1 MGEEVWKQIP
11 EWDYEVSSLGQ
22 ICSLKFGKRK
32 ILQLGRKNPRGYSLV
47 GLSKNGSLKN
57 FNIGYLVL
65 ITFVGKRPKGKEV
78 SHLNGNKS
86 DNQLCNLKWET
97 PEKNRSRA

>member
-1 MGEEVWKQIP
+1 MF
-11 EWDYEVSSLGQ
+11 LG
-22 ICSLKFGKRK
+22 
-32 ILQLGRKNPRGYSLV
+32 V
-47 GLSKNGSLKN
+47 TLKN
-57 FNIGYLVL
+57 KKSKGVYVHREVL
-65 ITFVGKRPKGKEV
+65 AAFTGACPKGLHV